1 MRVCVEHQDRY
12 TAVRVSGSP
21 TIGQFIAFVERL
33 GVECVSWPHRRGLF
47 DLRGIDTLRTVT
59 DHVAI
64 GKAVVDYL
72 SHLER
77 LASVVDPDRITGISR
92 KVARESGVELSVFTE
107 EAEAAAWL
115 ASE

>member
-1 MRVCVEHQDRY
+1 MHVSVEHRDRY
-12 TAVRVSGSP
+12 TAVRISGSP
-21 TIGQFIAFVERL
+21 SLGQFISLVQRL
-33 GVECVSWPHRRGLF
+33 GVECVTWPRPRGLF

-64 GKAVVDYL
+64 GGAVVEHL

-77 LASVVDPDRITGISR
+77 LASVVGPDRITGISR